1 MVNIADKFDMVR
13 SHGEQLYTFANEKFA
28 PIVKNVFFIFDSA
41 TQKVTSFISVITTK
55 QELITAYVKDTYS
68 QVSVTVEGTWM
79 RLDFDKNG
87 QVSVED
93 LKASMTGLYEF
104 LKNFDVIETT
114 TQIKGK
120 LY

>member
-1 MVNIADKFDMVR
+1 
-13 SHGEQLYTFANEKFA
+13 
-28 PIVKNVFFIFDSA
+28 
-41 TQKVTSFISVITTK
+41 
-55 QELITAYVKDTYS
+55 
-68 QVSVTVEGTWM
+68 M